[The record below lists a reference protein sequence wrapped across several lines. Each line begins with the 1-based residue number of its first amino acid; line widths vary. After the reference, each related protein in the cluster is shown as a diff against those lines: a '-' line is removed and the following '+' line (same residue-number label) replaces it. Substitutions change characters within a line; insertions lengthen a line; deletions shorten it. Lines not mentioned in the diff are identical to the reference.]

1 VIAEG
6 AFEGLVDEDK
16 QTVLEKL
23 SATNPSQIERKSFH
37 THDWESPDKLKEFED
52 IDLAEFVKSDL
63 GSYATKNHNIKLTIK
78 YLDPKKAIRACAPNA
93 EDASVGH

>member
-1 VIAEG
+1 M
-6 AFEGLVDEDK
+6 
-16 QTVLEKL
+16 
-23 SATNPSQIERKSFH
+23 
-37 THDWESPDKLKEFED
+37 KEFED